1 MAKYSRRK
9 NGLYV
14 YQYRVGYDS
23 NGKRVMRTVYG
34 RTVTELEAKI
44 RDGKRAIE
52 NHATGNIFLADYCR
66 EYVELYKAS
75 RSENTRAMYDK
86 CIRYQIEPLFE
97 GVKLRDL
104 TTNDIQKAVNRLGD
118 KRRTA
123 EVMLGLLRQVCRQAQ
138 NDAVFAR
145 NPCQMIN
152 LPQKR
157 KKAEKRALSASE
169 REKLRSVNFTDRE
182 NAFVFLLYGCGL
194 RREEALGLRIRDVDL
209 DAQEIRI
216 RQVVTFPENS
226 PVVRPCPKNGSSV
239 RTVPLP
245 ASCVEKV
252 RAWYNVR
259 TMSGA
264 DGEDLLF
271 PNVSKTV
278 YMRFWRKIIEKLDS
292 PTLTAHIFRHN
303 YATMLYYSGVTLKQ
317 AAVLLGHSSTKMIL
331 DIYAHLD
338 DEREDLR
345 GKIDS
350 IVL

>member
-14 YQYRVGYDS
+14 YQYRTGYDQ

-34 RTVTELEAKI
+34 RTVAELEAKI
-44 RDGKRAIE
+44 RDGKKALE
-52 NHATGNIFLADYCR
+52 NHATGNVFVPDYCR

-86 CIRYQIEPLFE
+86 CIRYQIEPLFG

-104 TTNDIQKAVNRLGD
+104 TSAEIQKAVNRLAD

-123 EVMLGLLRQVCRQAQ
+123 EIMLCLLKQICKQAQ

-145 NPCQMIN
+145 NPCESIV
-152 LPQKR
+152 LPPKSKKR
-157 KKAEKRALSASE
+157 EKRALSASE
-169 REKLRSVNFTDRE
+169 REKLRAVSFTDRE

-194 RREEALGLRIRDVDL
+194 RREEALGLRMRDVDL
-209 DAQEIRI
+209 EAREVRV

-226 PVVRPCPKNGSSV
+226 AVVRPCPKNDSSV
-239 RTVPLP
+239 REVPLP
-245 ASCVEKV
+245 ASCVD
-252 RAWYNVR
+252 RIAPWYNVR
-259 TMSGA
+259 TTSGA
-264 DGEDLLF
+264 AAGDLLF
-271 PNVSKTV
+271 PDVSKTV
-278 YMRFWRKIIEKLDS
+278 YVRMWQKIIDKLDA

-317 AAVLLGHSSTKMIL
+317 AAALLGHSSTKMIL
-331 DIYAHLD
+331 EIYAHLD

-345 GKIDS
+345 SKINS